1 MLDSTVRARMNKPL
15 KNEAENILK
24 EIGLNTTQAINLFY
38 KKIVAVHGI
47 PFDLKIPN
55 ENLKKSMLEV
65 KNKKGKKHR
74 DIKEM
79 MKDLKS

>member
-47 PFDLKIPN
+47 PFDLKIPS

-65 KNKKGKKHR
+65 KNKKGKQHR